1 MLMHRFF
8 NSLHSSSRPKRLA
21 TVAKC
26 TSTIPDQC
34 QDFIFS
40 AENETI
46 SESQCNRR
54 KKNRGK
60 FFLPKLTVCEK
71 IAQSVFAL
79 LFFQSST
86 NVPINK
92 AAPLQFVLQYLNE
105 NSQSKQSPKRRKV
118 SLSQKD

>member
-1 MLMHRFF
+1 LPNALPQFQTNVKISFF
-8 NSLHSSSRPKRLA
+8 PLKMKRSQSRCA
-21 TVAKC
+21 
-26 TSTIPDQC
+26 
-34 QDFIFS
+34 
-40 AENETI
+40 AEE
-46 SESQCNRR
+46 
-54 KKNRGK
+54 KKNLGK

-105 NSQSKQSPKRRKV
+105 NSQSKQSPKRQKV